1 MLSYEDKE
9 SENMTEDKNQNIQ
22 NKSQNQASR
31 SNLNTADKSQNKLL
45 TKAAI
50 VGVVA
55 GLLGGGVS
63 YVGLE
68 QYSNYAGSS
77 SAQTSISSSSAS
89 ISKTSA
95 KNSGTMTSAYNKVK
109 GAVVSVINLKKNST
123 RKSNSIY
130 DLFGGSDDDSSS
142 SSSSSTTKY
151 TTYSE
156 GSGVIYLK
164 SNGKGYIVTNNHV
177 ISGSDKVQV
186 VLASGKTVD
195 AKVVGK
201 DSTSDLAVL
210 SIDAKYVTQTAS
222 FGDSKSLITG
232 QTVIAV
238 GSPMGSEYASSV
250 TQGIISAPSRT
261 ITTSSN
267 QQTVIQ
273 TDAAINPGN
282 SGGPLVN
289 SAGQVIGINSM
300 KLSQSTDGT
309 SVEGM
314 GFAIPSNEVVTIIN
328 QLVKN
333 GKVTRPQL
341 GIRVISLS
349 ELSSAYKEQLGI
361 KTNLKRGIYV
371 ASVTKNSAAS
381 AAGMKSGDIITKVD
395 GTSVSDVVSLHEIL
409 YKHKIGDK
417 VTVTVDRNGKTVN
430 LDVTLKSN

>member
-45 TKAAI
+45 TKVAI

-341 GIRVISLS
+341 GIKVISLS

-361 KTNLKRGIYV
+361 KTNLKSGIYV

>member
-1 MLSYEDKE
+1 MLNYEDKG
-9 SENMTEDKNQNIQ
+9 SENMTEDKNPNVQNQ
-22 NKSQNQASR
+22 SQNQASR
-31 SNLNTADKSQNKLL
+31 SNLSTADKSQNKLL

-68 QYSNYAGSS
+68 QYSNYADSS

-89 ISKTSA
+89 ISKNSA

-123 RKSNSIY
+123 RKSSSIY
-130 DLFGGSDDDSSS
+130 DLFGGGDSDS

-186 VLASGKTVD
+186 VLASGKTVS

-282 SGGPLVN
+282 SGGALVN

-341 GIRVISLS
+341 GIKVISLS
-349 ELSSAYKEQLGI
+349 ELNSAYREQLGI
-361 KTNLKRGIYV
+361 KTSLKSGIYV

-417 VTVTVDRNGKTVN
+417 VTVTVNRNGKTVN